1 MIAAGL
7 QLMVLG
13 MTIVFLF
20 LIILVFLM
28 NVMST
33 LVRKIEARIPQPI
46 ASGTTAVSP
55 AGSAPTGSAPAP
67 GSFDTHIPAVLA
79 AVAAHRS
86 RIGRAPTSDESA
98 PNTTHSKG
106 AST

>member
-20 LIILVFLM
+20 LIILVLLM
-28 NVMST
+28 NVMSA
-33 LVRKIEARIPQPI
+33 LVQKIEARRPQPI
-46 ASGTTAVSP
+46 APGTGSVSP
-55 AGSAPTGSAPAP
+55 AVTGPAGTEPAP
-67 GSFDTHIPAVLA
+67 GSFHAHIPAVLA

-86 RIGRAPTSDESA
+86 RIGHPGGIDDSVTD
-98 PNTTHSKG
+98 NTTSKG
-106 AST
+106 ASS

>member
-33 LVRKIEARIPQPI
+33 LVRKVEAGRPQPI
-46 ASGTTAVSP
+46 APGAGSGSPAASAP
-55 AGSAPTGSAPAP
+55 AGSVPTS

-79 AVAAHRS
+79 AIAAHRS
-86 RIGRAPTSDESA
+86 HIDRAADGSA
-98 PNTTHSKG
+98 SNSTTSKG
-106 AST
+106 VSS

>member
-33 LVRKIEARIPQPI
+33 LVRKIEARNPQPI
-46 ASGTTAVSP
+46 APGAASVSP
-55 AGSAPTGSAPAP
+55 AGSAPTGSAP
-67 GSFDTHIPAVLA
+67 GSFDTHIPAVLV

-86 RIGRAPTSDESA
+86 RIGRAGGSNDSA
-98 PNTTHSKG
+98 PNTTTSKG
-106 AST
+106 ASS

>member
-13 MTIVFLF
+13 MSIVFLF

-28 NVMST
+28 SIT
-33 LVRKIEARIPQPI
+33 SAIVRRFEGAP
-46 ASGTTAVSP
+46 ASAGAV
-55 AGSAPTGSAPAP
+55 PTGAGAP
-67 GSFDTHIPAVLA
+67 GADGAGTFDTHIPAIIA

-86 RIGRAPTSDESA
+86 RIGRTSRSDSD
-98 PNTTHSKG
+98 TTQS
-106 AST
+106 